1 MKEIIFKS
9 IYFIGAA
16 ICIAGIY
23 IFHTYTINLGEWY
36 PIVGNFVAAYGGLVG
51 TIWHYYITYLKK

>member
-9 IYFIGAA
+9 MYFIGAA

-36 PIVGNFVAAYGGLVG
+36 PIVGNFVSAYGGLVA